1 MEKIQNLEELSYA
14 IQELQ
19 ARQDFEWTML
29 KEQFRVTAE
38 GLKPI
43 NIIKGAF
50 SEILS
55 APKLKSTVINS
66 VIGLTAGF
74 FATKAFVRITPNL
87 LTRLIL
93 GSIAGLATASNGS
106 KAVSGIK
113 TMGNNILRKL
123 LR

>member
-1 MEKIQNLEELSYA
+1 VDHAKRTVSGYGRRLKTNQYHKGCIQRNPFSTE
-14 IQELQ
+14 
-19 ARQDFEWTML
+19 
-29 KEQFRVTAE
+29 
-38 GLKPI
+38 
-43 NIIKGAF
+43 IKVNGY
-50 SEILS
+50 
-55 APKLKSTVINS
+55 KLRYWSNRW
-66 VIGLTAGF
+66 F

-93 GSIAGLATASNGS
+93 GSIAGMATASNGS